1 MINAENIEDATA
13 WGDHLSTQY
22 SARYPYEKFLRSY
35 SEPPEK
41 YAIGGI
47 SSLPRIKYGH
57 EATDDEIGWYNADLT
72 IVTMTTICRAQEII
86 VSISGEDAQP
96 PNC

>member
-1 MINAENIEDATA
+1 MDFVYTVWFRDTSAKPDDQDYEWPACIVINAENIEDATA

-47 SSLPRIKYGH
+47 SSLPRIRYGH
-57 EATDDEIGWYNADLT
+57 EATDDEIGW
-72 IVTMTTICRAQEII
+72 
-86 VSISGEDAQP
+86 
-96 PNC
+96 